1 MNSPVQQIKERLSIE
16 EVVSS
21 YIKLEKAGANLK
33 AKCPF
38 HNEKTPSFFI
48 SPDRGTYY
56 CFGCGVKGDIFTFVE
71 EFEGLDFRGALKLL
85 ASRAGIVL
93 ESYNPKDQR
102 NQSEKERLYEV
113 MEEATV
119 FFEKNLKE
127 NPEVSSYLKNRGLN
141 DESIK
146 NFRIGF
152 ALLEWRK
159 LYDYL
164 KSKNFSDSEIE
175 KAGLAKTPSAVGT
188 SPLIRGRLGGGLYD
202 RFRGRIMFP
211 ISDSSGRVIAFSGRI
226 FVDDGKSAK
235 YLNSPETSIFN
246 KSAVLFGIDK
256 AKDPI
261 RKNDFSILV
270 EGQMDL
276 ILSHQAG
283 FKNTV
288 ASSGTAMTDSVL
300 SKENIINNLGLITR
314 LSKNM
319 VLAYDADRAG
329 VSATNRF
336 AKIALSLGMDV
347 KVADI
352 PEGMDPADLISRGY
366 SQMGEAKVGVDAWR
380 EAIRNSKHFI
390 EFMLLRIL
398 KDTNSDNRKAGREI
412 KERLL
417 PFVNEIESSIE
428 KSHFITLISNKSGIP
443 ENALMEDLKK
453 VETEFK
459 NEKEDIKIAKENI
472 EKKLRKDPIE
482 RRLLGIAFWQE
493 SLSDV
498 GRPKFGRPTSDK
510 TSDKPRID
518 PELIFKKLEKA
529 KENVKEKYKDRR
541 EDLIYEVE
549 EFYSNNENLEKDVE
563 EMLLNIEEEYLNE
576 EFSIKMIEYQN
587 CKDKIEKEEIFKKI
601 SEITKRKEDIKNSR
615 IRK

>member
-1 MNSPVQQIKERLSIE
+1 MNSPVQQIKEKLSIE

-21 YIKLEKAGANLK
+21 YIKLEKIGSNLK
-33 AKCPF
+33 ARCPF

-85 ASRAGIVL
+85 AGRAGIVL
-93 ESYNPKDQR
+93 ESYNLKDQKK
-102 NQSEKERLYEV
+102 QSEKERLYKV
-113 MEEATV
+113 MEEASL
-119 FFEKNLKE
+119 FFEKNLK
-127 NPEVSSYLKNRGLN
+127 NNTEVLSYLKSRGLN

-146 NFRIGF
+146 NFHIGF
-152 ALLEWRK
+152 VKNDWRE
-159 LYDYL
+159 LYTHLTGKGFTDNEL
-164 KSKNFSDSEIE
+164 E
-175 KAGLAKTPSAVGT
+175 KAGLIKKTEKGF
-188 SPLIRGRLGGGLYD
+188 YD

-211 ISDSSGRVIAFSGRI
+211 IGDSSGRIIAFSGRI
-226 FVDDGKSAK
+226 FVDDEKSAK
-235 YLNSPETSIFN
+235 YLNSPETTIFN
-246 KSAVLFGIDK
+246 KSSVLFGIDK
-256 AKDPI
+256 AKEAI

-288 ASSGTAMTDSVL
+288 ASSGTAMTDSII

-314 LSKNM
+314 LSKNI

-329 VSATNRF
+329 VNATNRF
-336 AKIALSLGMDV
+336 AKIALSLDMDV

-352 PEGMDPADLISRGY
+352 KDDMDPADLIS
-366 SQMGEAKVGVDAWR
+366 KVGVDAWR

-390 EFMLLRIL
+390 EFMLMRIL
-398 KDTNSDNRKAGREI
+398 KDSNSDSRKAGREI

-417 PFVNEIESSIE
+417 PFVNELESSIE
-428 KSHFITLISNKSGIP
+428 KSHFITLISNKIGIS
-443 ENALMEDLKK
+443 ESALMEDLKK
-453 VETEFK
+453 VELELK
-459 NEKEDIKIAKENI
+459 YEKEDTKIAKENV

-482 RRLLGIAFWQE
+482 RKLLGIAFWQE
-493 SLSDV
+493 SV
-498 GRPKFGRPTSDK
+498 PNKK
-510 TSDKPRID
+510 ID

-529 KENVKEKYKDRR
+529 KENVREKYKDIK

-549 EFYSNNENLEKDVE
+549 EFYSNNENLEKDVH

-576 EFSIKMIEYQN
+576 ELVKQMMELQN
-587 CKDKIEKEEIFKKI
+587 LKGKEEEIEIFKKI
-601 SEITKRKEDIKNSR
+601 NEINKRKEDIKNSR
-615 IRK
+615 IKK